1 MSELCRR
8 HSSLAL
14 RAIEE
19 TMLEFIEREV
29 EKLGKMLGLETDI
42 AKVLDYLEQNP
53 ELLVYE
59 NIHKA
64 VSSSKIAQMTMG
76 FILRFI
82 AKKGGLSYEDVVMIA
97 KECDYTDDQAFLHFV
112 LAYPN
117 IVKALIDY
125 LNTTAK
131 LLFGEA
137 KR

>member
-1 MSELCRR
+1 
-8 HSSLAL
+8 
-14 RAIEE
+14 
-19 TMLEFIEREV
+19 MLEFIEREV
-29 EKLGKMLGLETDI
+29 EKLGKTLGLEADI

-82 AKKGGLSYEDVVMIA
+82 AKRGGLSYEDVVMMV
-97 KECDYTDDQAFLHFV
+97 KECDYTDDQALLHFV

-117 IVKALIDY
+117 IAKALIDY

-131 LLFGEA
+131 LLFGET
-137 KR
+137 KI